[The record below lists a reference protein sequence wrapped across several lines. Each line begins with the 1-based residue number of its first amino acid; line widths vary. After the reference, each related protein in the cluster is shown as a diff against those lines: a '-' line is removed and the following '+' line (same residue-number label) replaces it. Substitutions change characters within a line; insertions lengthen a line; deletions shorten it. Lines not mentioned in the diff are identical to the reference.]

1 MKIKSVTIKISL
13 FICFAFA
20 IQIAKAQETVTHN
33 ILSQTEVK
41 AGWTLLFD
49 GKTTNGWHLYNEG
62 KIKSAWAVQNGE
74 LICDPNTEKV
84 ERGDLVSDQIFTNY
98 DFSFEWKISEA
109 GNSGVFINVQEAPEF
124 PTAWTTGPEYQL
136 LDNANMSS
144 DYLKS
149 GKFSA
154 GCVYSLS
161 PLSNEV
167 QPNPA
172 GQWNFSR
179 ILQQN
184 GVITF
189 WLNGVETG
197 HEDMKTDRWKQLIAA
212 SKLSNFPSF
221 GKAIQG
227 KIAFQ
232 DWSKGVALRNI
243 KIREIL

>member
-1 MKIKSVTIKISL
+1 MTPSIRFLLL
-13 FICFAFA
+13 FFCFTLGVY
-20 IQIAKAQETVTHN
+20 KVSAQEVS
-33 ILSQTEVK
+33 SQNSLTPAEIE
-41 AGWTLLFD
+41 AGWQLLFD
-49 GKTTNGWHLYNEG
+49 GKTTSGWHLYNEG
-62 KIKSAWAVQNGE
+62 KIKSAWNVINGE

-109 GNSGVFINVQEAPEF
+109 GNSGVFINVQEAVEF

-136 LDNANMSS
+136 LDNANMSME
-144 DYLKS
+144 YLQD
-149 GKFSA
+149 GKHSA

-161 PLSNEV
+161 PLLNEV
-167 QPNPA
+167 QPKPS
-172 GQWNFSR
+172 GQWNQSR

-189 WLNGVETG
+189 WLNGIETG
-197 HEDMKTDRWKQLIAA
+197 HEDTKTDRWKQLIAG
-212 SKLSNFPSF
+212 SKLGNFPSF

-243 KIREIL
+243 KIKEIK

>member
-1 MKIKSVTIKISL
+1 MKTTFTSIFLL
-13 FICFAFA
+13 FCFAFA
-20 IQIAKAQETVTHN
+20 TPKLLAQEIVTHN
-33 ILSQTEVK
+33 SLTPAEIES
-41 AGWTLLFD
+41 GWQLLFD
-49 GKTTNGWHLYNEG
+49 GKTISGWHLYNEG
-62 KIKSAWAVQNGE
+62 KIQSAWTVRNGE
-74 LICDPNTEKV
+74 LLCDPNIEKV
-84 ERGDLVSDQIFTNY
+84 ERGDLVSDQIFTDY

-136 LDNANMSS
+136 LDNANMPK
-144 DYLKS
+144 DYLKT

-161 PLSNEV
+161 PLLHEV
-167 QPNPA
+167 QPKPA
-172 GQWNFSR
+172 GQWNTSR

-189 WLNGVETG
+189 WLNGIETG
-197 HEDMKTDRWKQLIAA
+197 HEDMKTEHWKQLIAA
-212 SKLSNFPSF
+212 SKLGNFPSF

-243 KIREIL
+243 KIKKIK

>member
-1 MKIKSVTIKISL
+1 MKTTIIFISL
-13 FICFAFA
+13 FFCCAFTTTNLFA
-20 IQIAKAQETVTHN
+20 QNTS
-33 ILSQTEVK
+33 SQNSLTPDEID
-41 AGWTLLFD
+41 AGWQLLFD
-49 GKTTNGWHLYNEG
+49 GKTTSGWHLYNEG
-62 KIKSAWAVQNGE
+62 NIKSAWNVINGE
-74 LICDPNTEKV
+74 LICDPNIEKV
-84 ERGDLVSDQIFTNY
+84 ERGDLVSDQVFTDY
-98 DFSFEWKISEA
+98 DFTFEWKISEA

-136 LDNANMSS
+136 LDNSNMLK
-144 DYLKS
+144 DYLLD
-149 GKFSA
+149 GKHSA

-161 PLSNEV
+161 PLLNVV
-167 QPNPA
+167 QPRLA
-172 GQWNFSR
+172 GQWNHSR

-212 SKLSNFPSF
+212 SKLGNFPSF

-243 KIREIL
+243 KIKEIR

>member
-1 MKIKSVTIKISL
+1 
-13 FICFAFA
+13 
-20 IQIAKAQETVTHN
+20 
-33 ILSQTEVK
+33 LSPVEE
-41 AGWTLLFD
+41 AEGWQLLFD
-49 GKTTNGWHLYNEG
+49 GQSTSGWHLYNEG
-62 KIKSAWAVQNGE
+62 NIKSAWTVRNGE
-74 LICDPNTEKV
+74 LVCDPTIEKV
-84 ERGDLVSDQIFTNY
+84 ERGDLISDLVFTNY

-136 LDNANMSS
+136 LDNANVPKE
-144 DYLKS
+144 YLES

-161 PLSNEV
+161 PLLNEV
-167 QPNPA
+167 QPKPF
-172 GQWNFSR
+172 GQWNTSR

-197 HEDMKTDRWKQLIAA
+197 HEDMKTERWKQLIAG
-212 SKLSNFPSF
+212 SKLGNFPSF

-243 KIREIL
+243 KIKEIK

>member
-1 MKIKSVTIKISL
+1 MMNIKQFFSLLCGL
-13 FICFAFA
+13 FILSNNVFAQNNF
-20 IQIAKAQETVTHN
+20 QHN
-33 ILSQTEVK
+33 VLSPAEEA
-41 AGWTLLFD
+41 AGWHLLFD
-49 GKTTNGWHLYNEG
+49 GKSTTGWHLYNEG
-62 KIKSAWAVQNGE
+62 KIKSAWTVRNGE
-74 LICDPNTEKV
+74 LVCDPTIEKV
-84 ERGDLVSDQIFTNY
+84 ERGDLVSDQVFSNY

-109 GNSGVFINVQEAPEF
+109 GNSGVFINVQESSEF

-136 LDNANMSS
+136 LDNANVPKE
-144 DYLKS
+144 YLES

-161 PLSNEV
+161 PLLNEV
-167 QPNPA
+167 QPKPA
-172 GQWNFSR
+172 GEWNTSR

-189 WLNGVETG
+189 WLNGIETG
-197 HEDMKTDRWKQLIAA
+197 HEDMKTARWKQLIAG
-212 SKLSNFPSF
+212 SKLGNFPSF

-243 KIREIL
+243 KIKEIK

>member
-1 MKIKSVTIKISL
+1 MKTTFTSIFLL
-13 FICFAFA
+13 FCFAFA
-20 IQIAKAQETVTHN
+20 SPKLLAQEFVTHN
-33 ILSQTEVK
+33 SLTPAEIES
-41 AGWTLLFD
+41 GWQLLFD
-49 GKTTNGWHLYNEG
+49 GKTTSGWHLYNEG
-62 KIKSAWAVQNGE
+62 KIQSAWTVRNGE
-74 LICDPNTEKV
+74 LLCDPNIEKV
-84 ERGDLVSDQIFTNY
+84 ERGDLVSDQIFTDY

-136 LDNANMSS
+136 LDNANMPK
-144 DYLKS
+144 DYLKT

-161 PLSNEV
+161 PLLHEV
-167 QPNPA
+167 QPKPT
-172 GQWNFSR
+172 GQWNTSR

-189 WLNGVETG
+189 WLNGIETG
-197 HEDMKTDRWKQLIAA
+197 HEDMKTEHWKQLIAA
-212 SKLSNFPSF
+212 SKLGNFPSF

-243 KIREIL
+243 KIKKIK

>member
-1 MKIKSVTIKISL
+1 MLVLKPRFYFIGLLSL
-13 FICFAFA
+13 
-20 IQIAKAQETVTHN
+20 IALFSNAQNNFEHN
-33 ILSQTEVK
+33 VLSPVEE
-41 AGWTLLFD
+41 AEGWQLLFD
-49 GKTTNGWHLYNEG
+49 GQSTSGWHLYNEG
-62 KIKSAWAVQNGE
+62 KIKSAWTVRNGE
-74 LICDPNTEKV
+74 LVCDPTIEKV
-84 ERGDLVSDQIFTNY
+84 ERGDLISDSVFTNY

-136 LDNANMSS
+136 LDNANVPKE
-144 DYLKS
+144 YLES

-161 PLSNEV
+161 PLLNEV
-167 QPNPA
+167 QPKPF
-172 GQWNFSR
+172 GQWNTSR

-197 HEDMKTDRWKQLIAA
+197 HEDMKTERWKQLIAG
-212 SKLSNFPSF
+212 SKLGNFPSF

-243 KIREIL
+243 KIKEIK

>member
-1 MKIKSVTIKISL
+1 MKSL
-13 FICFAFA
+13 IGLFFLFFCFSIGFS
-20 IQIAKAQETVTHN
+20 KVSAQENEGNNRLKTDE
-33 ILSQTEVK
+33 ID
-41 AGWTLLFD
+41 AGWQLLFD
-49 GKTTNGWHLYNEG
+49 GKTTSGWHLYNEG
-62 KIKSAWAVQNGE
+62 NIKSAWNVINGE
-74 LICDPNTEKV
+74 LICDPNIEKV
-84 ERGDLVSDQIFTNY
+84 ERGDLVSDQVFTDY
-98 DFSFEWKISEA
+98 DFTFEWKISEA

-136 LDNANMSS
+136 LDNANMPK
-144 DYLKS
+144 DYLLD
-149 GKFSA
+149 GKHSA

-161 PLSNEV
+161 PLLNEV
-167 QPNPA
+167 QPRPA
-172 GQWNFSR
+172 GQWNHSR

-212 SKLSNFPSF
+212 SKLGNFPSF

-243 KIREIL
+243 KIKEIK

>member
-1 MKIKSVTIKISL
+1 MLVLKPRFYFIGLLSL
-13 FICFAFA
+13 
-20 IQIAKAQETVTHN
+20 IALFSNAQNNFQHN
-33 ILSQTEVK
+33 VLSPVEE
-41 AGWTLLFD
+41 AEGWQLLFD
-49 GKTTNGWHLYNEG
+49 GQSTSGWHLYNEG
-62 KIKSAWAVQNGE
+62 NIKSAWTVRNGE
-74 LICDPNTEKV
+74 LVCDPTIEKV
-84 ERGDLVSDQIFTNY
+84 ERGDLISDLVFTNY

-136 LDNANMSS
+136 LDNANVPKE
-144 DYLKS
+144 YLES

-161 PLSNEV
+161 PLLNEV
-167 QPNPA
+167 QPKPF
-172 GQWNFSR
+172 GQWNTSR

-197 HEDMKTDRWKQLIAA
+197 HEDMKTARWKQLIAG
-212 SKLSNFPSF
+212 SKLGNFPSF

-243 KIREIL
+243 KIKEIK

>member
-1 MKIKSVTIKISL
+1 MKTTFTSIFLL
-13 FICFAFA
+13 FCFAFA
-20 IQIAKAQETVTHN
+20 TPKLLAQEIVTHN
-33 ILSQTEVK
+33 SLTPAEIES
-41 AGWTLLFD
+41 GWQLLFD
-49 GKTTNGWHLYNEG
+49 GKTTSGWHLYNEG
-62 KIKSAWAVQNGE
+62 KIQSAWTVRNGE
-74 LICDPNTEKV
+74 LLCDPNIEKV
-84 ERGDLVSDQIFTNY
+84 ERGDLVSDQIFTDY

-136 LDNANMSS
+136 LDNANMPK
-144 DYLKS
+144 DYLKT

-161 PLSNEV
+161 PLLHEV
-167 QPNPA
+167 QPKPT
-172 GQWNFSR
+172 GQWNTSR

-189 WLNGVETG
+189 WLNGIETG
-197 HEDMKTDRWKQLIAA
+197 HEDMKTERWKQLIAA
-212 SKLSNFPSF
+212 SKLGNFPSF

-243 KIREIL
+243 KIKKIK

>member
-1 MKIKSVTIKISL
+1 MKTTFTSIFLL
-13 FICFAFA
+13 FCFAFA
-20 IQIAKAQETVTHN
+20 TPKLLAQEIVTQN
-33 ILSQTEVK
+33 SLTPAEIES
-41 AGWTLLFD
+41 GWQLLFD
-49 GKTTNGWHLYNEG
+49 GKTTSGWHLYNEG
-62 KIKSAWAVQNGE
+62 KIQSAWTVRNGE
-74 LICDPNTEKV
+74 LLCDPNIEKV
-84 ERGDLVSDQIFTNY
+84 ERGDLVSDQIFTDY

-136 LDNANMSS
+136 LDNANMPK
-144 DYLKS
+144 DYLKT

-161 PLSNEV
+161 PLLHEV
-167 QPNPA
+167 QPKPA
-172 GQWNFSR
+172 GQWNTSR

-189 WLNGVETG
+189 WLNGIETG
-197 HEDMKTDRWKQLIAA
+197 HEDMKTEHWKQLIAA
-212 SKLSNFPSF
+212 SKLGNFPSF

-243 KIREIL
+243 KIKKIK

>member
-1 MKIKSVTIKISL
+1 MIVLKPRFYFIGLLSL
-13 FICFAFA
+13 MALFSD
-20 IQIAKAQETVTHN
+20 AQNNFQHN
-33 ILSQTEVK
+33 VLSPVEE
-41 AGWTLLFD
+41 AEGWQLLFD
-49 GKTTNGWHLYNEG
+49 GKSTSGWHLYNEG
-62 KIKSAWAVQNGE
+62 NIKSAWTVRNGE
-74 LICDPNTEKV
+74 LVCDPTIEKV
-84 ERGDLVSDQIFTNY
+84 ERGDLVFDQVFSNY

-109 GNSGVFINVQEAPEF
+109 GNSGVFINVQESPEF

-136 LDNANMSS
+136 LDNANVPKE
-144 DYLKS
+144 YLES

-161 PLSNEV
+161 PLLNEV
-167 QPNPA
+167 QPKPF
-172 GQWNFSR
+172 GQWNTSR

-197 HEDMKTDRWKQLIAA
+197 HEDMKTERWKQLIAG
-212 SKLSNFPSF
+212 SKLGNFPSF

-243 KIREIL
+243 KIKEIK

>member
-1 MKIKSVTIKISL
+1 MMNIKQFFSLLCGL
-13 FICFAFA
+13 FILSNNVFAQNNF
-20 IQIAKAQETVTHN
+20 QHN
-33 ILSQTEVK
+33 VLSPVEEE
-41 AGWTLLFD
+41 AGWQLLFD
-49 GKTTNGWHLYNEG
+49 GQSTSGWHLYNEG
-62 KIKSAWAVQNGE
+62 NIKSAWTVRNGE
-74 LICDPNTEKV
+74 LVCDPTIEKV
-84 ERGDLVSDQIFTNY
+84 ERGDLVSDQVFSNY

-109 GNSGVFINVQEAPEF
+109 GNSGVFINVQESPEF

-136 LDNANMSS
+136 LDNANVPKE
-144 DYLKS
+144 YLES

-161 PLSNEV
+161 PLLNEV
-167 QPNPA
+167 QPKPA
-172 GQWNFSR
+172 GEWNTSR

-197 HEDMKTDRWKQLIAA
+197 HEDMKTERWKQLIAG
-212 SKLSNFPSF
+212 SKLGNFPSF

-243 KIREIL
+243 KIKEIK

>member
-1 MKIKSVTIKISL
+1 MKTTFTSIFLL
-13 FICFAFA
+13 FCFAFA
-20 IQIAKAQETVTHN
+20 SPKLLAQEFVTHN
-33 ILSQTEVK
+33 SLTPAEIES
-41 AGWTLLFD
+41 GWQLLFD
-49 GKTTNGWHLYNEG
+49 GKTTSGWHLYNEG
-62 KIKSAWAVQNGE
+62 KIQSAWTVRNGE
-74 LICDPNTEKV
+74 LLCDPNIEKV
-84 ERGDLVSDQIFTNY
+84 ERGDLVSDQIFTDY

-136 LDNANMSS
+136 LDNANMPK
-144 DYLKS
+144 DYLKT

-161 PLSNEV
+161 PLLHEV
-167 QPNPA
+167 QPKPA
-172 GQWNFSR
+172 GQWNTSR

-189 WLNGVETG
+189 WLNGIETG
-197 HEDMKTDRWKQLIAA
+197 HEDMKTERWKQLIAA
-212 SKLSNFPSF
+212 SKLGNFPSF

-243 KIREIL
+243 KIKKIK

>member
-1 MKIKSVTIKISL
+1 MIILKPRFYFIGLLSL
-13 FICFAFA
+13 
-20 IQIAKAQETVTHN
+20 IALFSNAQNNFQHN
-33 ILSQTEVK
+33 VLSPTEE
-41 AGWTLLFD
+41 AEGWQLLFD
-49 GKTTNGWHLYNEG
+49 GKSTTGWHLYNEG
-62 KIKSAWAVQNGE
+62 NIKSAWTVRNGE
-74 LICDPNTEKV
+74 LVCDPTIEKV
-84 ERGDLVSDQIFTNY
+84 ERGDLVSDQVFSNY
-98 DFSFEWKISEA
+98 DFSFEWKISKA
-109 GNSGVFINVQEAPEF
+109 GNSGVFINVEEAPEF

-136 LDNANMSS
+136 LDNENVPK
-144 DYLKS
+144 DYLKT

-161 PLSNEV
+161 PLLNEV
-167 QPNPA
+167 QPKPF
-172 GQWNFSR
+172 GQWNTSR

-197 HEDMKTDRWKQLIAA
+197 HEDMKTERWKQLIAA
-212 SKLSNFPSF
+212 SKLGNFSSF

-243 KIREIL
+243 KIKEIK

>member
-1 MKIKSVTIKISL
+1 MKTTFTSIFLL
-13 FICFAFA
+13 FCFAFA
-20 IQIAKAQETVTHN
+20 TPKLLAQEIVTHN
-33 ILSQTEVK
+33 SLTPAEIES
-41 AGWTLLFD
+41 GWQLLFD
-49 GKTTNGWHLYNEG
+49 GKTTSGWHLYNEG
-62 KIKSAWAVQNGE
+62 KIQSAWTVRNGE
-74 LICDPNTEKV
+74 LLCDPNIEKV
-84 ERGDLVSDQIFTNY
+84 ERGDLVSDQIFTDY

-136 LDNANMSS
+136 LDNANMPK
-144 DYLKS
+144 DYLKT

-161 PLSNEV
+161 PLLHEV
-167 QPNPA
+167 QPKPT
-172 GQWNFSR
+172 GQWNTSR

-189 WLNGVETG
+189 WLNGIETG
-197 HEDMKTDRWKQLIAA
+197 HEDMKTEHWKQLIAA
-212 SKLSNFPSF
+212 SKLGNFPSF

-243 KIREIL
+243 KIKKIK

>member
-1 MKIKSVTIKISL
+1 MIILKPKFYYIGLLSL
-13 FICFAFA
+13 MALFSD
-20 IQIAKAQETVTHN
+20 AQNNFQHN
-33 ILSQTEVK
+33 VLSPLEE
-41 AGWTLLFD
+41 AEGWQLLFD
-49 GKTTNGWHLYNEG
+49 GQSTSGWHLYNEG
-62 KIKSAWAVQNGE
+62 KIKSAWTVRNGE
-74 LICDPNTEKV
+74 LVCDPTIEKV
-84 ERGDLVSDQIFTNY
+84 ERGDLVSDQVFSNY

-136 LDNANMSS
+136 LDNANVPKE
-144 DYLKS
+144 YLES

-161 PLSNEV
+161 PLLNEV
-167 QPNPA
+167 QPKPF
-172 GQWNFSR
+172 GQWNTSR
-179 ILQQN
+179 ILQKN

-197 HEDMKTDRWKQLIAA
+197 HEDMKTERWKQLIAG
-212 SKLSNFPSF
+212 SKLGNFPSF

-243 KIREIL
+243 KIKEIK

>member
-1 MKIKSVTIKISL
+1 MKTTFTSIFLL
-13 FICFAFA
+13 FCFAFA
-20 IQIAKAQETVTHN
+20 TPKLLAQEIVTHN
-33 ILSQTEVK
+33 SLTPVEIQS
-41 AGWTLLFD
+41 GWQLLFD
-49 GKTTNGWHLYNEG
+49 GKTTSGWHLYNEG
-62 KIKSAWAVQNGE
+62 KIQSAWTVRNGE
-74 LICDPNTEKV
+74 LLCDPNIEKV
-84 ERGDLVSDQIFTNY
+84 ERGDLVSDQIFTDY

-136 LDNANMSS
+136 LDNANMPK
-144 DYLKS
+144 DYLKT

-161 PLSNEV
+161 PLLHEV
-167 QPNPA
+167 QPKPT
-172 GQWNFSR
+172 GQWNTSR

-189 WLNGVETG
+189 WLNGIETG
-197 HEDMKTDRWKQLIAA
+197 HEDMKTERWKQLIAA
-212 SKLSNFPSF
+212 SKLGNFPSF

-243 KIREIL
+243 KIKKIK

>member
-1 MKIKSVTIKISL
+1 MIVLKPRFYFIGLLSL
-13 FICFAFA
+13 
-20 IQIAKAQETVTHN
+20 IALFSNAQNNFQHN
-33 ILSQTEVK
+33 VLSPAEEA
-41 AGWTLLFD
+41 AGWQLLFD
-49 GKTTNGWHLYNEG
+49 GKSTKSWHLYNEG
-62 KIKSAWAVQNGE
+62 KIKSAWTVRNSE
-74 LICDPNTEKV
+74 LVCDPTIEKV
-84 ERGDLVSDQIFTNY
+84 ERGDLVSDQVFSNY

-109 GNSGVFINVQEAPEF
+109 GNSGVFINVQESPEF

-136 LDNANMSS
+136 LDNANVPKE
-144 DYLKS
+144 YLES

-161 PLSNEV
+161 PLLNEV
-167 QPNPA
+167 QPKPF
-172 GQWNFSR
+172 GQWNTSR

-197 HEDMKTDRWKQLIAA
+197 HEDMKAERWKQLIAG
-212 SKLSNFPSF
+212 SKLGNFPSF

-243 KIREIL
+243 KIKEIK

>member
-1 MKIKSVTIKISL
+1 MKPSFRLLLLL
-13 FICFAFA
+13 FCFALGVS
-20 IQIAKAQETVTHN
+20 KVSSQETTVHN
-33 ILSQTEVK
+33 ALTPAEVQS
-41 AGWTLLFD
+41 GWQLLFD
-49 GKTTNGWHLYNEG
+49 GKTTSGWHLYNEG
-62 KIKSAWAVQNGE
+62 NKKSAWNVINGE

-84 ERGDLVSDQIFTNY
+84 ERGDLVSDQNFTNY

-109 GNSGVFINVQEAPEF
+109 GNSGVFINVQEALEF

-136 LDNANMSS
+136 LDNANMPK
-144 DYLKS
+144 DYLVD
-149 GKFSA
+149 GKHAA

-161 PLSNEV
+161 PLLNEV
-167 QPNPA
+167 QPKPS
-172 GQWNFSR
+172 GQWNHSR

-189 WLNGVETG
+189 WLNGIETG
-197 HEDMKTDRWKQLIAA
+197 HEDMKSDRWKQLIAG
-212 SKLSNFPSF
+212 SKLGNFPSF

-243 KIREIL
+243 KIKEIQ

>member
-1 MKIKSVTIKISL
+1 MIILKPKFYYIGLLSL
-13 FICFAFA
+13 MALFSD
-20 IQIAKAQETVTHN
+20 AQNNFQHN
-33 ILSQTEVK
+33 VLSPLEE
-41 AGWTLLFD
+41 AEGWQLLFD
-49 GKTTNGWHLYNEG
+49 GQSTSGWHLYNEG
-62 KIKSAWAVQNGE
+62 KIKSAWTVRNGE
-74 LICDPNTEKV
+74 LVCDPTIEKV
-84 ERGDLVSDQIFTNY
+84 ERGDLVSDQVFSNY

-136 LDNANMSS
+136 LDNANVPKE
-144 DYLKS
+144 YLES

-161 PLSNEV
+161 PLLNEV
-167 QPNPA
+167 QPKPF
-172 GQWNFSR
+172 GQWNTSR

-197 HEDMKTDRWKQLIAA
+197 HEDMKTERWKQLIAG
-212 SKLSNFPSF
+212 SKLGNFPSF

-243 KIREIL
+243 KIKEIK

>member
-1 MKIKSVTIKISL
+1 MKISELFCFLSGL
-13 FICFAFA
+13 FILSNSGFA
-20 IQIAKAQETVTHN
+20 QKNSQYNVLSSVEKAE
-33 ILSQTEVK
+33 
-41 AGWTLLFD
+41 GWQLLFD
-49 GKTTNGWHLYNEG
+49 GKSTSGWHLYNEG
-62 KIKSAWAVQNGE
+62 NIKSAWTVINGE
-74 LICDPNTEKV
+74 LVCDPTIEKV
-84 ERGDLVSDQIFTNY
+84 ERGDLVSDQVFSNY
-98 DFSFEWKISEA
+98 DFSFEWKISKA

-136 LDNANMSS
+136 LDNANMPK
-144 DYLKS
+144 DYLIT

-161 PLSNEV
+161 PLLNEV

-172 GQWNFSR
+172 GEWNTSR

-189 WLNGVETG
+189 WLNGIETG
-197 HEDMKTDRWKQLIAA
+197 HEDMKTDRWKQLIAG
-212 SKLSNFPSF
+212 SKLGNFPSF

-243 KIREIL
+243 KIKEIK